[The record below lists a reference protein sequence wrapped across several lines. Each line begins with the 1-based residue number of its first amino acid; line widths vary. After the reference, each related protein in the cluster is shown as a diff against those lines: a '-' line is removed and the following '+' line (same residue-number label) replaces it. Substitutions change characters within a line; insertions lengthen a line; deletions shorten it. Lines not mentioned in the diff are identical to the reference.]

1 MRLCCEGEKDILE
14 QHTVKIPGRFSRFL
28 QQNCSMDNRVSTS
41 SLNQQMLNELFG
53 VPGNGILYTGSTQ
66 NCIHHSSI
74 RNMNG
79 A

>member
-1 MRLCCEGEKDILE
+1 MRLCCEGEKAILE
-14 QHTVKIPGRFSRFL
+14 QHSAKIPGGFSRFL
-28 QQNCSMDNRVSTS
+28 QQNCSMDNRVSAS

-53 VPGNGILYTGSTQ
+53 VPGILYTGSTQ

-74 RNMNG
+74 QNMNG